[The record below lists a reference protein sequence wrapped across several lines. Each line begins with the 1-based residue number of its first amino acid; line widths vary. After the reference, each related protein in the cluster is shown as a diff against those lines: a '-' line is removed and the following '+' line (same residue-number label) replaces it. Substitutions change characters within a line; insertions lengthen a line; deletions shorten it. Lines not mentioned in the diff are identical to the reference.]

1 MRFKL
6 LTLYLVVFVIPFF
19 SFSFTLIE
27 SEKINNL
34 KYEHDEHDE
43 NLKNKQLD
51 GLHIKKS
58 HSENKISKQDL
69 NKTSITSNEL
79 HQLNSNES
87 SSKMNK
93 SSKLNEKPFYNIKDK
108 LNDDTYHREDD
119 NHKSNSKDKNIIN
132 SNHHQVRNCLQL
144 IPDAATKCYKQYQEH
159 LQFIESS
166 AWMNEPNE
174 KRNMFCCALWDWR
187 KCVYQLAHVRCQPK
201 AIAAIEVFE
210 PLTIDS
216 SSNKTE
222 RPICA
227 DFDSGSNHCQSLSG
241 WAIMAIIAVITGI
254 VVGLYW
260 VLKKDRGTRGNF
272 HKVSTINESDEND
285 HDDEVFIDPKLQ
297 SQTQSLKK

>member
-6 LTLYLVVFVIPFF
+6 LTLYLVVFVIPFC

-27 SEKINNL
+27 SEKIKKL
-34 KYEHDEHDE
+34 KDEHSE

-51 GLHIKKS
+51 GLNIKKS
-58 HSENKISKQDL
+58 HSENKTSKEDF
-69 NKTSITSNEL
+69 NKTSINNTSNKL
-79 HQLNSNES
+79 YQLNSNENS
-87 SSKMNK
+87 SEKNK
-93 SSKLNEKPFYNIKDK
+93 SSKFNEKPLHKFEDK
-108 LNDDTYHREDD
+108 LNDETYHHEDD
-119 NHKSNSKDKNIIN
+119 HKPDSKHKNTIN
-132 SNHHQVRNCLQL
+132 SNHNQVRNCLQL
-144 IPDAATKCYKQYQEH
+144 IPDAATKCYRQYQEH

-166 AWMNEPNE
+166 AWTNEPNE

-187 KCVYQLAHVRCQPK
+187 KCVFQLAHVRCQPK

-210 PLTIDS
+210 PLTTDS

-222 RPICA
+222 RPLCA

-272 HKVSTINESDEND
+272 QKVSTINESDEND
-285 HDDEVFIDPKLQ
+285 HDDEVFIDPK
-297 SQTQSLKK
+297 SQAQVKK